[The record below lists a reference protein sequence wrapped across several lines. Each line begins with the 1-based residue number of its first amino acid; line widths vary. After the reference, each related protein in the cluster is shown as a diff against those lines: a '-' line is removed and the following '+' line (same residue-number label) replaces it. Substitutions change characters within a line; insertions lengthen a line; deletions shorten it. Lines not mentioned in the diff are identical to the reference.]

1 MNNSTNIRARGIGAL
16 AAGVLGAAA
25 LTLSVLAAPS
35 VGADEGAGR
44 TRTGPTG
51 QTLTVSPAVGLDPAG
66 STVRVQG
73 SGFDTSMGVYLAVCV
88 DNGPDVAPGPCIGGV
103 AMEGGGGAS
112 YWISSNPPSYA
123 VGLTTPYGEGGTFD
137 KQLNVAAGDEFID
150 CFDGET
156 TCVVATRA
164 DHLNTANRTADV
176 KVPVS
181 FVGQDPIEDPVETTT
196 TTEAPTTTTTTT
208 AAPTSSTEAPSTTAA
223 QGTSTTEVAEV
234 QAATA
239 TNATGSTTGT
249 TAATTSELA
258 KTGTS
263 SNLLAVVG
271 AALVAM
277 GLALRF
283 STSRPPSVA
292 TIAADTDG
300 DRRHG

>member
-1 MNNSTNIRARGIGAL
+1 MNSSTNSRARGIGAL
-16 AAGVLGAAA
+16 AAGVLAAA
-25 LTLSVLAAPS
+25 SLTLSVLAAPS

-51 QTLTVSPAVGLDPAG
+51 QTLTVSPADGLDPAG

-73 SGFDTSMGVYLAVCV
+73 SGFDTSMGIYLAVCV
-88 DNGPDVAPGPCIGGV
+88 DNGPEIAPGPCIGGV

-123 VGLTTPYGEGGTFD
+123 IGLTVPYGEGGTFD
-137 KQLNVAAGDEFID
+137 KQLNVAAGDEAID

-176 KVPVS
+176 KVPIS

-196 TTEAPTTTTTTT
+196 TTAAPATTTTAVPATT
-208 AAPTSSTEAPSTTAA
+208 AAPTTTVDQATSTTAA
-223 QGTSTTEVAEV
+223 AEV

-239 TNATGSTTGT
+239 TNTAGSTT
-249 TAATTSELA
+249 TAAANSSELA

-283 STSRPPSVA
+283 STARTHRLA
-292 TIAADTDG
+292 TVEAETDL
-300 DRRHG
+300 DRRRG